1 MSLAHFSVSQIR
13 SAATCPRIHYFDV
26 DDARRNGLASPRSTL
41 VWIQGTQSKVAGG
54 ALFHNIVERFNR
66 QAARAPEIL
75 SAIERSEGDVELAQ
89 SLLRFVNEHCIDLER
104 LATHSIAMRQ
114 AFITVMHSFFSEF
127 ATIVNYARSNRIAPR
142 DIVAHLFGDARRRVD
157 VTFHVGNDDAVHVTG
172 TVDYVF
178 YDWRLPGHRI
188 VDYKLTPSVHAN
200 RDLFQVCTYA
210 LMHHAQHGTQPG
222 VALFYLHPDRQT
234 IDMGWERVFAERA
247 KVYNLIASMVAWSR
261 YDEASGKGI
270 KPPGDVT
277 WCASCKWNK
286 QGQCE
291 KRLGPKLEGHRD
303 QRWRELTNNEAPT
316 EPKISSAELTASE
329 VPLDASD
336 TTDAELTLLDE
347 QTEEAPSEDPSSPA
361 GVCGDVV
368 TAYSISPP
376 PSSEEAAL
384 PERAS
389 TSSSRNVAR
398 KVGPKTLPTPST
410 RAQPTRTE
418 QRRVASAPAAL
429 DSGLYV
435 GNQEE
440 TGAPVLLDPRV
451 ISTHIAVVGAAG
463 SGKTWTAKI
472 IAEEVVAAG
481 VPVIAIDPQGDLVQF
496 LRMRGDENLEEPE
509 RARLR
514 AYRERVEPRIFTPG
528 SSHGLRLSL
537 SPIRLTSS
545 EDLAKIKDAARRQE
559 EQEAILGAVANNL
572 VSLAQAGGEQD
583 AQRTFLYKLLE
594 AMPRSKHLQLG
605 DVVSAI
611 MTPEAYGLD
620 EPEAIVKKGDRERL
634 SRKLNSFVMGPA
646 KNLFTGGTSLDL
658 DRMLV
663 PNTPG
668 KIPLNVIYLNAL
680 VDDAQKHF
688 FLAALAAEIYRW
700 MVTSL
705 EATQGRPNLLFY
717 LDEARDFIP
726 AGGRKP
732 PAKEPLIR
740 LFTQGRK
747 YGVGCLLCT
756 QSPRSVDYNVFG
768 NCSTKI
774 IGRMEAAQ
782 DVERIAEWFT
792 QAGPA
797 PDWIAERK
805 GAPRGTFVG
814 RWPGIAPDD
823 DGKVFKGRA
832 LYSTHEGA
840 WNPDRVE
847 REVDASGLRDLR
859 GRESLE
865 HKN

>member
-1 MSLAHFSVSQIR
+1 MSLAHFSVSQVR
-13 SAATCPRIHYFDV
+13 TAATCPRIHYFDV
-26 DDARRNGLASPRSTL
+26 DDARRNGIGSPRSTL

-66 QAARAPEIL
+66 LAARAPEVL
-75 SAIERSEGDVELAQ
+75 AAIERSEGDVELGQ
-89 SLLRFVNEHCIDLER
+89 SLLRFVNEHCIDLVGLSAR
-104 LATHSIAMRQ
+104 SVAMRQ
-114 AFITVMHSFFSEF
+114 AFITVMHSYFGEL
-127 ATIVNYARSNRIAPR
+127 ATIVNYARSNGIAPR
-142 DIVAHLFGDARRRVD
+142 NIVAQLFGDARRRVD
-157 VTFHVGNDDAVHVTG
+157 VTFHVGDGDAVHVTG
-172 TVDYVF
+172 MVDYVF

-222 VALFYLHPDRQT
+222 VALFYLHPGRQT
-234 IDMGWERVFAERA
+234 IDMGWDRVFEERA

-261 YDEASGKGI
+261 YDEASGEGI

-291 KRLGPKLEGHRD
+291 RRLGPKSEGHRD
-303 QRWRELTNNEAPT
+303 QRWRELTSNEAPADPQIHCT
-316 EPKISSAELTASE
+316 ELS
-329 VPLDASD
+329 ASD
-336 TTDAELTLLDE
+336 STLDTSEATDAELTLLDE
-347 QTEEAPSEDPSSPA
+347 PAEEATPTSPITSVPA
-361 GVCGDVV
+361 IVCGDVV
-368 TAYSISPP
+368 TAYSVSAARG
-376 PSSEEAAL
+376 SVEA
-384 PERAS
+384 
-389 TSSSRNVAR
+389 V
-398 KVGPKTLPTPST
+398 PT
-410 RAQPTRTE
+410 E
-418 QRRVASAPAAL
+418 FG
-429 DSGLYV
+429 SGLYV
-435 GNQEE
+435 GRLER
-440 TGAPVLLDPRV
+440 TGAPVLLDPSV
-451 ISTHIAVVGAAG
+451 INTHIAVVGAAG
-463 SGKTWTAKI
+463 SGKTWTAKV

-481 VPVIAIDPQGDLVQF
+481 IPVIAVDPQGDLVQF
-496 LRMRGDENLEEPE
+496 LQMRSEEQLEGSE
-509 RARLR
+509 RDRHR
-514 AYRERVEPRIFTPG
+514 AFRARVEPRIFTPG

-537 SPIRLTSS
+537 SPIRLTSLD
-545 EDLAKIKDAARRQE
+545 DLSRFKDTTRRQE
-559 EQEAILGAVANNL
+559 EQEAILSTVANNL

-594 AMPRSKHLQLG
+594 AMPRTKHLQLA

-611 MTPEAYGLD
+611 VTPDAFGLD
-620 EPEAIVKKGDRERL
+620 EPDAIVRKGDRERL

-646 KNLFTGGTSLDL
+646 RNLFSGGTPLDL

-663 PNTPG
+663 PTTPG

-705 EATQGRPNLLFY
+705 DATQGRPNLLFY

-732 PAKEPLIR
+732 PAKDPLIR

-782 DVERIAEWFT
+782 DIERIAEWFT

-797 PDWIAERK
+797 PEWIAERK

-814 RWPGIAPDD
+814 RWPGIAPDE

-840 WNPDRVE
+840 WSPDRVE
-847 REVDASGLRDLR
+847 REVDASGLREIR
-859 GRESLE
+859 
-865 HKN
+865 

>member
-13 SAATCPRIHYFDV
+13 TAATCPRIHYFDV

-75 SAIERSEGDVELAQ
+75 SAIERSEGDVELRQ

-104 LATHSIAMRQ
+104 LATRSIAMRQ
-114 AFITVMHSFFSEF
+114 AFITVMHSFFGEL
-127 ATIVNYARSNRIAPR
+127 ATIVNYARSNRITPR

-234 IDMGWERVFAERA
+234 IDMGWERVFSERA
-247 KVYNLIASMVAWSR
+247 KVYNLIASMVARSR
-261 YDEASGKGI
+261 YDEASGQGI

-303 QRWRELTNNEAPT
+303 QRWCELTHNEAPA
-316 EPKISSAELTASE
+316 EPRISSADLTTSE
-329 VPLDASD
+329 VALDASD
-336 TTDAELTLLDE
+336 ATDAELTLLDE
-347 QTEEAPSEDPSSPA
+347 QAEQVTLPSEDPSILPV
-361 GVCGDVV
+361 VCGDVV
-368 TAYSISPP
+368 TPYSVSPAP
-376 PSSEEAAL
+376 
-384 PERAS
+384 AS
-389 TSSSRNVAR
+389 QDAV
-398 KVGPKTLPTPST
+398 PTK
-410 RAQPTRTE
+410 AE
-418 QRRVASAPAAL
+418 QRRVASASAEL
-429 DSGLYV
+429 GHGLYV
-435 GNQEE
+435 GNVEE
-440 TGAPVLLDPRV
+440 TGAPVLLDSRV

-463 SGKTWTAKI
+463 SGKTWTAKV

-481 VPVIAIDPQGDLVQF
+481 IPVIAIDPQGDLVQF
-496 LRMRGDENLEEPE
+496 LRMRSDENLEEPD
-509 RARLR
+509 RTRLR

-537 SPIRLTSS
+537 SPIRLTCS
-545 EDLAKIKDAARRQE
+545 EDLARIKDVTRRQE
-559 EQEAILGAVANNL
+559 EQEAILSAVANNL

-594 AMPRSKHLQLG
+594 AIPRSKHLQLG

-611 MTPEAYGLD
+611 MTPDAYGLD
-620 EPEAIVKKGDRERL
+620 EPDAIVRKSDRERL

-646 KNLFTGGTSLDL
+646 KNLFSGGTPLDL

-688 FLAALAAEIYRW
+688 FLAALAAEIY
-700 MVTSL
+700 
-705 EATQGRPNLLFY
+705 
-717 LDEARDFIP
+717 
-726 AGGRKP
+726 
-732 PAKEPLIR
+732 
-740 LFTQGRK
+740 
-747 YGVGCLLCT
+747 
-756 QSPRSVDYNVFG
+756 
-768 NCSTKI
+768 
-774 IGRMEAAQ
+774 
-782 DVERIAEWFT
+782 
-792 QAGPA
+792 
-797 PDWIAERK
+797 
-805 GAPRGTFVG
+805 
-814 RWPGIAPDD
+814 
-823 DGKVFKGRA
+823 
-832 LYSTHEGA
+832 
-840 WNPDRVE
+840 
-847 REVDASGLRDLR
+847 
-859 GRESLE
+859 
-865 HKN
+865 